1 MTRYTS
7 RHAYAWTIVLM
18 LPFGAGSRSRRST
31 GPASKNCCSSDVTS
45 FTQLWITPTALRRAA
60 FSGPLEFS
68 TAVEVPV
75 TSPQST
81 RTLYKIR
88 GEKMGDFGKA
98 LLELAPSIIQAG
110 TSIFQSERANA
121 EAARQY
127 NQNFAF
133 NQETRNTNWQ
143 REDTQLQRATADAQ
157 AAGFSPLAALGNTAS
172 GATVSAPSGNVQG
185 GQQADLSGLVGTIGQ
200 IMQNKFTA
208 EEAEKQRKHETEM
221 QTEKLNAEKDLAL
234 MNKST
239 ADADRKSREKQAEAD
254 RKAAAENI
262 ASQIQGQKDIQSS
275 ILTQQASENDKNRQ
289 IELGRMYQ
297 EWYKENKVDGAPMG
311 QVYDSYTEYQ
321 EALTQWFNSAESYLT
336 ILEADYP
343 EDKTKEAYKGEA
355 KADVLGILSST
366 LEGESSKESGGLSEY
381 ARRKWEAWLRSHP
394 QPRYR
399 PNFEKEMGKE

>member
-1 MTRYTS
+1 
-7 RHAYAWTIVLM
+7 
-18 LPFGAGSRSRRST
+18 
-31 GPASKNCCSSDVTS
+31 
-45 FTQLWITPTALRRAA
+45 
-60 FSGPLEFS
+60 
-68 TAVEVPV
+68 
-75 TSPQST
+75 
-81 RTLYKIR
+81 
-88 GEKMGDFGKA
+88 MGDFGKA

-133 NQETRNTNWQ
+133 NKETRDTNWM
-143 REDTQLQRATADAQ
+143 REDNQLQRAVTDAQ

-172 GATVSAPSGNVQG
+172 GATVSAPSANVQG

-239 ADADRKSREKQAEAD
+239 ADADRKSREVQAEAD

-262 ASQIQGQKDIQSS
+262 KNQIQGQKDIQSS
-275 ILTQQASENDKNRQ
+275 ILTQQASENEKNRQ
-289 IELGRMYQ
+289 IELGRMYE
-297 EWYKENKVDGAPMG
+297 EWYKENKTDGAPMG
-311 QVYDSYTEYQ
+311 QVYDNYAEYQ
-321 EALTQWFNSAESYLT
+321 EALTQWFKNAESYLT

-343 EDKTKEAYKGEA
+343 ETKTKQAYKGEA

-366 LEGESSKESGGLSEY
+366 LEGESSQETGGISEF
-381 ARRKWEAWLRSHP
+381 AKKKFDIWLKTHP

-399 PNFEKEMGKE
+399 PSFEKEMGKK